1 MRHFRGLQAGVAL
14 ALIMSALPSFAQTAA
29 YKYFRV
35 GNAADAQATPRAGFA
50 LMGGGEDLDEAF
62 RFLCERSDGGDLIV
76 LRSHGDDDYNPY
88 IAKLCKLNSVAT
100 LIIPS
105 RAAAADPAVAEK
117 ISRASAIFIAGGDQ
131 GEYMRFWKGTPVN
144 DALNDAIQ
152 RGVPMGGT
160 SAGLAVL
167 GEFIYTSLGDKPDDP
182 NLDGK
187 TAMADPFGA
196 RVALDH
202 GFLDIPILKG
212 ILTDTHFA
220 TRNRMGRLLTFLAR
234 LNTAGNNVR
243 GIGVEQRAAV
253 LLEPDGN
260 AKVVGYG
267 DAYFID
273 ASGASGTVTAGK
285 PLSYGAYAVQKVS
298 PGHAFNVKTWTGDAT
313 HYTLSVEAGA
323 IHSTQAEDAVY

>member
-1 MRHFRGLQAGVAL
+1 MRHFRGLQAAL
-14 ALIMSALPSFAQTAA
+14 ALALLVSALPFFAQTSA
-29 YKYFRV
+29 YKYIRV

-50 LMGGGEDLDEAF
+50 LMGGGEDLDDAF
-62 RFLCERSDGGDLIV
+62 RFLCERSGGGDLIV
-76 LRSHGDDDYNPY
+76 LRSHGGDDYNPY
-88 IAKLCKLNSVAT
+88 IATLCKLNSVAT

-117 ISRASAIFIAGGDQ
+117 IRHASAIFIAGGDQ
-131 GEYMRFWKGTPVN
+131 GEYIRFWKGTPVN

-196 RVALDH
+196 RVALDQ
-202 GFLDIPILKG
+202 GFLHIPILKG
-212 ILTDTHFA
+212 IITDTHFA

-234 LNTAGNNVR
+234 LNTSGNKVR

-253 LLEPDGN
+253 LLEPDGH
-260 AKVVGYG
+260 ARVVGYG
-267 DAYFID
+267 AAYFID
-273 ASGASGTVTAGK
+273 ASGASGTVAESK
-285 PLSYGAYAVQKVS
+285 ALSYGPYAVQKVS
-298 PGHAFNVKTWTGDAT
+298 AGHTFNLKTWTGDAT